1 MDEYIIRLMFSSLG
15 SIINSERSLL
25 NGHQPAVLWFTGLS
39 GSGKSSI
46 ANLVENRLFHDF
58 QVHTYLLDGDIIR
71 TGLNKD
77 LDFSDAGRKENI
89 RRIAE
94 VTRLFFDAG
103 LIILATFISPFRAER
118 DFARSLI
125 PDNHFIEIYVSCPL
139 KVCEERDPKGLYRK
153 ARAGLIKNYTGI
165 DSPYEAPLNPELV
178 LESAI
183 GSVQDCSE
191 KVINFLLTRQII
203 KV

>member
-1 MDEYIIRLMFSSLG
+1 MRSLT
-15 SIINSERSLL
+15 NSDRSLL
-25 NGHQPAVLWFTGLS
+25 NGHQPVVLWFTGLS
-39 GSGKSSI
+39 ASGQSTI

-58 QVHTYLLDGDIIR
+58 QAHTYVLDGDIIR

-94 VTRLFFDAG
+94 VTKLFFDAG
-103 LIILATFISPFRAER
+103 LIILTTFISPFRTER

-125 PDNHFIEIYVSCPL
+125 PSNHFIEIYVSCPL
-139 KVCEERDPKGLYRK
+139 NVCEERDSKGLYKK

-165 DSPYEAPLNPELV
+165 DSPYEPPINPELV
-178 LESAI
+178 LESAVEK
-183 GSVQDCSE
+183 VQDCAD
-191 KVINFLLTRQII
+191 KVIQFLIRKQILKI
-203 KV
+203 